1 MNARALWMILLAGWV
16 LAGCEPT
23 ATDESFA
30 GLGQASA
37 EGYTQPGPETG
48 LRFPEDYGAHPDH
61 RIEWWYLTANL
72 ETDSGEPVG
81 VQWTQFR
88 QSLVPPAEQ
97 TDQNPEAWP
106 LGAVWMAHSAL
117 SFQGQHRFAERL
129 ARDGMGQGGVQVA
142 PFAVWLDHW
151 QLEATEQSDTW
162 RLQVEAGDNQPWG
175 YDLTLRIA
183 RPPVAHGD
191 NGFSAKSDSGQGSMY
206 FSLVDIRIEGEI
218 TLDGET
224 YPVQGKGWFD
234 REWSSQFLKAE
245 QQGWD
250 WFALHLNSG
259 DKLMAFRL
267 RDDQGG
273 YQAGTWIPASGE
285 PRPLGQDDF
294 TLKPLAH
301 AGEVPVRWR
310 LQLPA
315 EAVDLEIGSPAGNY
329 FNKGL
334 FPYWESP
341 VSIEGSHTGV
351 GYMELTGYA
360 SP

>member
-1 MNARALWMILLAGWV
+1 MSLRWFLVVFSALI
-16 LAGCEPT
+16 LAGCDSTSTE
-23 ATDESFA
+23 EGFA
-30 GLGQASA
+30 GLGQS
-37 EGYTQPGPETG
+37 EGTDGFTQPGPDTG
-48 LRFPEDYGAHPDH
+48 LTFPDDYGAHPDH

-88 QSLVPPAEQ
+88 QSLVPPSEQ
-97 TDQNPEAWP
+97 SARAPEDWP
-106 LGAVWMAHSAL
+106 LQAVWMAHSAL

-129 ARDGMGQGGVQVA
+129 ARGGVGQGGVQLE

-151 QLEATEQSDTW
+151 QLEAAGPPDTW
-162 RLQVEAGDNQPWG
+162 RLSVQAGNDQPWG

-183 RPPVAHGD
+183 RPPVAHGA
-191 NGFSAKSDSGQGSMY
+191 NGFSAKSESGQGSMY
-206 FSLVDIRIEGEI
+206 FSLVDIQIDGEI
-218 TLDGET
+218 TLNGQT

-234 REWSSQFLKAE
+234 REWSSQFLKAG

-250 WFALHLNSG
+250 WFALHLDSG

-273 YQAGTWIPASGE
+273 YQAGTWIPAVGE
-285 PRPLGQDDF
+285 PVPLGQQDF
-294 TLKPLAH
+294 ALEPLDRS
-301 AGEVPVRWR
+301 GEVPVRWR
-310 LQLPA
+310 LRLPA
-315 EAVDLEIGSPAGNY
+315 QSLDIQVTAPTGDY
-329 FNKGL
+329 FNNGL

-341 VSIEGSHTGV
+341 VRVDGSHTGV